1 MLAHADES
9 PMSHHKDTQNR
20 IQGIVPIL
28 RFLLLFRGV
37 PFGDIKSIFSIEEA
51 HLPRIFALSVDG
63 LFVSIKIMGI
73 R

>member
-1 MLAHADES
+1 
-9 PMSHHKDTQNR
+9 MSHHKDTQNR

-28 RFLLLFRGV
+28 RFLLLFRG
-37 PFGDIKSIFSIEEA
+37 IFALSRHKNHIFDRR
-51 HLPRIFALSVDG
+51 HLPRVFALSVDG